1 MDDYEIDNL
10 DMKNI
15 VKQFDIDLCTKA
27 NKHMFLDFENLL
39 ETKYLK
45 KVDIKDEVENVMKTN
60 Q

>member
-1 MDDYEIDNL
+1 
-10 DMKNI
+10 
-15 VKQFDIDLCTKA
+15 
-27 NKHMFLDFENLL
+27 MFLDFENLL